1 MPRKANTVQV
11 ITPVAASWIWKIS
24 DARLRR
30 LAIDGKLPYRTLR
43 HWGGKPT
50 RVYFFDA
57 CVSRWGAPDDERLSM
72 LMTLTA
78 YQVRSV
84 GATIWEILTVL
95 PTVIDDDGDLA
106 IQLEEKK

>member
-1 MPRKANTVQV
+1 MTRTPTRATL
-11 ITPVAASWIWKIS
+11 ITPIAASWIWKIS

-30 LAIDGKLPYRTLR
+30 LAIDGKLPHRTLR
-43 HWGGKPT
+43 GWGKPA

-72 LMTLTA
+72 LMKLTS
-78 YQVRSV
+78 YQMRTP
-84 GATIWEILTVL
+84 GATIWEILTVRPKVL
-95 PTVIDDDGDLA
+95 DDDGDLA

>member
-1 MPRKANTVQV
+1 MPRKANTAKV

-43 HWGGKPT
+43 GWGKPT

-57 CVSRWGAPDDERLSM
+57 CVSRWGAPDEDRLSL
-72 LMTLTA
+72 LMTLTS
-78 YQVRSV
+78 YQIRSH
-84 GATIWEILTVL
+84 GATIWEILTVRPHVL
-95 PTVIDDDGDLA
+95 DNNDELA
-106 IQLEEKK
+106 IKPKEKPK